1 MPQERSDRVGERI
14 RALARFLEESDAVRV
29 RIERPDEEIEIARR
43 SRHAVAPFGS
53 LDRIV
58 TETPPKVDS
67 IRADLVGIFHLS
79 RPAPLEGDV
88 FDGDRELGY
97 IEALGIRT
105 PIHSMGAGRLVS
117 VAAGDAAP
125 VEYGQTLF
133 LVART

>member
-1 MPQERSDRVGERI
+1 MPQELSERVSERI
-14 RALARFLEESDAVRV
+14 RGLVRFLEESDTVRV
-29 RIERPDEEIEIARR
+29 RIERPGDEIEIERR
-43 SRHAVAPFGS
+43 PRASGVQLGS
-53 LDRIV
+53 PDRIV
-58 TETPPKVDS
+58 AETPPKLDS

-133 LVART
+133 LVARG

>member
-1 MPQERSDRVGERI
+1 MPQELSDRVSERI
-14 RALARFLEESDAVRV
+14 RGLVRFLEESDAMRV
-29 RIERPDEEIEIARR
+29 RIERPGEEIEVARR
-43 SRHAVAPFGS
+43 PCASGVRPGASDRVVA
-53 LDRIV
+53 
-58 TETPPKVDS
+58 ETPPKLDP

-133 LVART
+133 LVARS